1 MNKLKRNN
9 GIFAVMA
16 MVTIITLAIVVTVFF
31 KGLYYFDI
39 NYLNIKASTPLPVE
53 QIKQNYDVLI
63 RYQSIFYQGPL
74 TLPNFIMSQSGVK
87 HFEEVKR
94 IFEIIQLICVA
105 GLLIT
110 IPIAIKRF
118 KERDFLFFKWTS
130 ILTVAVPAIIGF
142 LASIDFSRAFII
154 FHQIVFR
161 NNDWIFDERYDPVI
175 TILPEGFF
183 MHAFIM
189 IVGIVLG
196 LSALSYTLYRYLLK
210 TYDNQNTSFD

>member
-9 GIFAVMA
+9 WIFAIIA
-16 MVTIITLAIVVTVFF
+16 MMTIITLAIVFTVFF

-39 NYLNIKASTPLPVE
+39 SYLKIKEATLLSVE
-53 QIKQNYDVLI
+53 QIKQNYDALI

-74 TLPNFIMSQSGVK
+74 ILPDFIMSESGIK

-94 IFEIIQLICVA
+94 IFEIIQIICA
-105 GLLIT
+105 IGLVTT
-110 IPIAIKRF
+110 IPICIKRF
-118 KERDFLFFKWTS
+118 KERDFLFFKWTF
-130 ILTVAVPAIIGF
+130 ILTVAVPAVIGF
-142 LASIDFSRAFII
+142 LASIDFSKAFII

-175 TILPEGFF
+175 TILPESFF

-189 IVGIVLG
+189 IVMIVLG
-196 LSALSYTLYRYLLK
+196 LSAVSFILYRYLLK
-210 TYDNQNTSFD
+210 TYDKGNASIC